1 MPAKRVLKLRDI
13 NNVHTYIYTC
23 SNYVCLYKITINR
36 YIYTCTVYNNG
47 IVEYQTKKHW
57 YSNKFITVNQYS
69 ITTNM

>member
-47 IVEYQTKKHW
+47 IVEYQTK
-57 YSNKFITVNQYS
+57 NTGTV
-69 ITTNM
+69 TNLSQSTNIV

>member
-23 SNYVCLYKITINR
+23 SHYVCLYKITINR

-47 IVEYQTKKHW
+47 IVEYQTK
-57 YSNKFITVNQYS
+57 NIGTV
-69 ITTNM
+69 TNVSQSTIIV

>member
-36 YIYTCTVYNNG
+36 YIYTVYNNG
-47 IVEYQTKKHW
+47 IVEYQTK
-57 YSNKFITVNQYS
+57 NTGTV
-69 ITTNM
+69 TNLSQSTNIV

>member
-1 MPAKRVLKLRDI
+1 MPATRVLKLRDI

-47 IVEYQTKKHW
+47 IVEYQTK
-57 YSNKFITVNQYS
+57 NIGTV
-69 ITTNM
+69 TNLSQSTNIV

>member
-36 YIYTCTVYNNG
+36 YIYTVYNNG
-47 IVEYQTKKHW
+47 IVEYQTK
-57 YSNKFITVNQYS
+57 NIGTV
-69 ITTNM
+69 TNVSQSTIIV

>member
-13 NNVHTYIYTC
+13 NNVHTYIHTC

-47 IVEYQTKKHW
+47 IVEYQTK
-57 YSNKFITVNQYS
+57 NIGTV
-69 ITTNM
+69 TNVSQSTIIV